1 MKPMRIRKIG
11 EKVYQSYDAWRAYIE
26 RQRELTIIKNKLIP
40 SVNKLKDR
48 LESISNTYLG
58 ERGLYFEMEKLR
70 NKTTDLKKDVL
81 RFLNLKQFR
90 R

>member
-1 MKPMRIRKIG
+1 MEPMRIRKIG
-11 EKVYQSYDAWRAYIE
+11 ERVYQSYDAWRAYIE
-26 RQRELTIIKNKLIP
+26 RQKELTIIKNKLIP
-40 SVNKLKDR
+40 SVNNLKDR

-70 NKTTDLKKDVL
+70 NKTTDLKKDIL
-81 RFLNLKQFR
+81 RFLTLKQFR

>member
-11 EKVYQSYDAWRAYIE
+11 QKVYQSYDAWRAYIE